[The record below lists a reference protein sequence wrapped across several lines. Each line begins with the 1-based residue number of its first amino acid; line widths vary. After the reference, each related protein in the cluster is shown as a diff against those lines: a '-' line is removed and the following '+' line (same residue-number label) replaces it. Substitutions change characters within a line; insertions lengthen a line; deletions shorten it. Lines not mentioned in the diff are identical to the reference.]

1 MTNPDTASSAREATM
16 TAVVTELARARN
28 WSLWILEG
36 LPTEIWPDLSSD
48 WPEAFAAT
56 LLAHL
61 RWLERLERDGTLFL
75 SGPVDQDRDLGR
87 ALTVFRAA
95 SREAAEALVADEPMA
110 RAGYRTNRVR
120 SWTVN
125 EGSISVRVDL
135 FADEVVL

>member
-16 TAVVTELARARN
+16 TAIVTELARARN

-36 LPTEIWPDLSSD
+36 LPTETWPDLSRE
-48 WPEAFAAT
+48 WPEAFASA

-87 ALTVFRAA
+87 ALTVFRAE

-125 EGSISVRVDL
+125 EGSISVRIDL